1 MRWRPRS
8 ALHDHAR
15 IALLLNLAHKLSR
28 VPPGSLSLQL
38 HDENTGVVLVHLGG
52 QVLALHKG
60 RDGGLD
66 LGDVRGGV
74 VALSDDEAQFGQTA
88 SATVLRGVGK

>member
-1 MRWRPRS
+1 M
-8 ALHDHAR
+8 
-15 IALLLNLAHKLSR
+15 
-28 VPPGSLSLQL
+28 SLQL